1 MKMVKKCLTLVTLLG
16 ALFASSAYGQGPPLT
31 EFVNNAPNAT
41 DTQIATGEAV
51 QRACGKLIGLPG
63 DPFQLTGSVLDLF
76 LRCNEMVQTADVLNG
91 GSATPQTRDM
101 GLNSDEL
108 LAVMQQVAGEELFS
122 QSTMSTRVTNAQF
135 SNISGRLN
143 AVRLG
148 GASAGTGGRVA
159 YSDPYGDSNRN
170 SLAFNQLSLSS
181 STLGGGAAG
190 DLAGSRWGW
199 FLEGS
204 FNTGERD
211 QTTAENGFDF
221 DATSATLGL
230 DYMTNWGVIGV
241 SAGIDNY
248 EADFDVNPVVNG
260 GTVDIDSTSG
270 SLFAAFYRGN
280 LYFDAIFS
288 FGDLDSDT
296 TRQAFY
302 VPTPPPNSC
311 LPPNP
316 CPTQDVTL
324 LGSTSGDYLSGGA
337 TIGYDANRGNWDI
350 TTTLSLSYRDITIDG
365 YTETD
370 PAGGGL
376 TLAFDKQTVESFKSI
391 IGISFSGAFSR
402 SFGVLSPIF
411 RVEYHHEFEDDL
423 QSLMAKYS
431 VEELLAAQGVPGSAG
446 PGVFSL
452 DDTVCFSCFQIFSD
466 PIDTDFGLVGVGLAA
481 VFSRRVQ
488 LYGVFD
494 FLVGADN
501 LTSSTFSV
509 GIRGQF

>member
-16 ALFASSAYGQGPPLT
+16 AVFASSAYGQGPLDI
-31 EFVNNAPNAT
+31 FVNNAPNAT

-51 QRACGKLIGLPG
+51 NRACTMLGGQG
-63 DPFQLTGSVLDLF
+63 GFTLTGSQLDLF
-76 LRCNEMVQTADVLNG
+76 LRCNEMVNTAVKLNDPTT
-91 GSATPQTRDM
+91 TPARDM

-170 SLAFNQLSLSS
+170 SLASNELSLSS
-181 STLGGGAAG
+181 SMLGDGAAA
-190 DLAGSRWGW
+190 DIAGSRWGW

-204 FNTGERD
+204 FNTGDRD
-211 QTTAENGFDF
+211 QSTAENGFDF

-230 DYMTNWGVIGV
+230 DYMTNWGVVGV
-241 SAGIDNY
+241 SVGIDNY

-302 VPTPPPNSC
+302 VPTPPNPC
-311 LPPNP
+311 APAP
-316 CPTQDVTL
+316 CPTTDATL
-324 LGSTSGDYLSGGA
+324 LGSTGGDFLSGGA
-337 TIGYDANRGNWDI
+337 TIGYDANRGKWDI

-402 SFGVLSPIF
+402 SFGVLSPMF
-411 RVEYHHEFEDDL
+411 RAEYHHEFKDDL

-431 VEELLAAQGVPGSAG
+431 VEEQLAAQGVPGAAG

-466 PIDTDFGLVGVGLAA
+466 PIDTDFGLLGVGLAA

-494 FLVGADN
+494 FLVGTDN
-501 LTSSTFSV
+501 LTSSMFSV